1 MMKKLG
7 TIAFSLILGTS
18 ALMAVAAPTTQP
30 LPVVTILQ
38 SLDQAG
44 YNQIRNIEYE
54 NGKYTVEAYGR
65 QGQKL
70 KFDINARSGV
80 IPPIQN
86 NKPYLTMLE
95 AARKLHQAG
104 YIHIDEITFD
114 DNYYEVKAYDANNNP
129 IKLNVNSTTGEISK
143 D

>member
-1 MMKKLG
+1 MNKLG
-7 TIAFSLILGTS
+7 TIAFGLILGTS
-18 ALMAVAAPTTQP
+18 ASMAIAEQTTQP
-30 LPVVTILQ
+30 LPVITILQ

-44 YNQIRNIEYE
+44 YNQIRNIEYDD
-54 NGKYTVEAYGR
+54 GKYTVEVFGQ

-70 KFDINARSGV
+70 KFDINARNGV
-80 IPPIQN
+80 IPPLKDH
-86 NKPYLTMLE
+86 KPYLTMLE
-95 AARKLHQAG
+95 VARKLHQAG

-114 DNYYEVKAYDANNNP
+114 DNYYEIKAYDASNNP